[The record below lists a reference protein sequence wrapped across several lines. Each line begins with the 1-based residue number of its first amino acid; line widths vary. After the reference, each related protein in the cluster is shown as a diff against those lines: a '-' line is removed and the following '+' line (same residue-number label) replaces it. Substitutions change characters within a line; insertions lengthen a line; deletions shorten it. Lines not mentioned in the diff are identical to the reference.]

1 MSQNAQ
7 GAKHKFN
14 FIDVIIILAVIAVAA
29 AAVFIFGANQLFG
42 DSQTVGVEYVLE
54 FRQVREEF
62 LGNFETG
69 VEVVDA
75 SKKYRLGEVTAVS
88 STATIFTGTNLIDG
102 TLYYS
107 EYPER
112 FDVTLTVSAQAK
124 IDSDGMYILDEG
136 YRMSVGTTVY
146 VRTPNFT
153 GTAYCTQIKKTE
165 A

>member
-1 MSQNAQ
+1 MAQNAQ
-7 GAKHKFN
+7 GTKHKFN

-29 AAVFIFGANQLFG
+29 AAIFIFGANRLFA
-42 DSQTVGVEYVLE
+42 DSETVGVEYVLE
-54 FRQVREEF
+54 FRMVREEF
-62 LGNFETG
+62 LGNFKTG

-75 SKKYRLGEVTAVS
+75 SKKYRLGEVMSVS
-88 STATIFTGTNLIDG
+88 STASTFSGTNLLEG

-107 EYPER
+107 DYPER
-112 FDVTLTVSAQAK
+112 FDVSLTVSARAK
-124 IDSDGMYILDEG
+124 VDSDGMYILDEG

-146 VRTPNFT
+146 VRTPDYT